1 MSCIQSSRLNAE
13 KCSKITDYLNELI
26 PSKRNSITLSKISE
40 ATGINMD
47 ELGIYIDSLVDN
59 HVLIPHFGLRC
70 PECGMIYE
78 YFDQFSDIDMTEK
91 YFCHYCEENKNI
103 TIDDIIVL
111 FSFRNPNDFFRLGQN
126 NLNEGTIIS
135 AQDIDEKD
143 NIVNMAEIC
152 NSIQKLTD
160 TVGAIHDENQKKRE
174 EEEAKKGKM
183 GKIKA
188 LIKCIYVIVVLVVLL
203 WMVRATDIEQFGVSV
218 EIIVFI
224 FSFVSAELLDYI
236 LEKCF

>member
-1 MSCIQSSRLNAE
+1 MSCVQSSRLNAE
-13 KCSKITDYLNELI
+13 KCSKITHYLNELI

-70 PECGMIYE
+70 PDCGMIYE
-78 YFDQFSDIDMTEK
+78 HFDEFSDIDMTEQ
-91 YFCHYCEENKNI
+91 YFCHYCQENKTI
-103 TIDDIIVL
+103 TIEDIIVL
-111 FSFRNPNDFFRLGQN
+111 FSFRNPNDFFHLGQN

-143 NIVNMAEIC
+143 NIINTAEIC
-152 NSIQKLTD
+152 NSIQMLVN
-160 TVGAIHDENQKKRE
+160 TVVAIHDESQKKME
-174 EEEAKKGKM
+174 EEKDKEKKM

-188 LIKCIYVIVVLVVLL
+188 LIKCIYVIVVIVVLL
-203 WMVRATDIEQFGVSV
+203 WIVHVVDIEQFGVSV

-224 FSFVSAELLDYI
+224 FSFVSTELLDYL